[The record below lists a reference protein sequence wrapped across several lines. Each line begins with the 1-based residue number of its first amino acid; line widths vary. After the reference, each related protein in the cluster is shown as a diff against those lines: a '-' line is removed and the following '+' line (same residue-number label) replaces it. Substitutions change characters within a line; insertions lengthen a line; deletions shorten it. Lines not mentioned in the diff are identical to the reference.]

1 MVAVN
6 SILSGQ
12 LSPRGHHD
20 AQAAACKLLCVEG
33 LTKRYGRESAVADV
47 TFSLSAGEVVGIVGP
62 NGAGKTTLLETLAG
76 LLAAE
81 SGTVFWRG
89 EELPAARRKEAAF
102 YLPDGVRAYEDRFAI
117 EVTAFF
123 ANVYGRTQAE
133 AASTIASVGL
143 TPVLGK
149 RVHALSK
156 GYNRRLLLAVGLLTP
171 HDILMMDEPFDGFDL
186 RQTRAIIDVIRK
198 EAARERALILAIHQ
212 LGDAERVCDRFILLA
227 GGQVRGIGSLGELR
241 EKTGMPRASLEG
253 LFLALT

>member
-81 SGTVFWRG
+81 SGTSSGAERSCRQR
-89 EELPAARRKEAAF
+89 E
-102 YLPDGVRAYEDRFAI
+102 
-117 EVTAFF
+117 
-123 ANVYGRTQAE
+123 GR
-133 AASTIASVGL
+133 
-143 TPVLGK
+143 
-149 RVHALSK
+149 
-156 GYNRRLLLAVGLLTP
+156 RRLS
-171 HDILMMDEPFDGFDL
+171 ICLM
-186 RQTRAIIDVIRK
+186 A
-198 EAARERALILAIHQ
+198 
-212 LGDAERVCDRFILLA
+212 
-227 GGQVRGIGSLGELR
+227 
-241 EKTGMPRASLEG
+241 
-253 LFLALT
+253 

>member
-123 ANVYGRTQAE
+123 ASVYGRTQAE
-133 AASTIASVGL
+133 AASTIGFGWIDARAWQARACAVQGL
-143 TPVLGK
+143 
-149 RVHALSK
+149 
-156 GYNRRLLLAVGLLTP
+156 
-171 HDILMMDEPFDGFDL
+171 
-186 RQTRAIIDVIRK
+186 
-198 EAARERALILAIHQ
+198 
-212 LGDAERVCDRFILLA
+212 
-227 GGQVRGIGSLGELR
+227 
-241 EKTGMPRASLEG
+241 
-253 LFLALT
+253 